1 MDYEDLK
8 FSQLQPNV
16 YVDIAA
22 GKPVANIHSYSGVS
36 SGTDLAVQ
44 VMIASTAAW
53 ERYLALPHS
62 VRDWERKTLDKTLQS
77 LTSE

>member
-22 GKPVANIHSYSGVS
+22 GKPVANIYSYDGVS
-36 SGTDLAVQ
+36 SGTDIAVQ
-44 VMIASTAAW
+44 VMIAATAAW
-53 ERYLALPHS
+53 ERYLALPFP
-62 VRDWERKTLDKTLQS
+62 VRDWERRTLDKALQS
-77 LTSE
+77 LNLE

>member
-22 GKPVANIHSYSGVS
+22 GKPVTNIYSYDGVS
-36 SGTDLAVQ
+36 SGTDIAVQ
-44 VMIASTAAW
+44 VMIAATAAW
-53 ERYLALPHS
+53 ERYLALPLP
-62 VRDWERKTLDKTLQS
+62 VRDWERRTLDKALQS
-77 LTSE
+77 LNLE